1 MAEFKLGRIRFIWKG
16 IWTAGTTYVKDDV
29 VRVNGKVFICV
40 IGHTANADFYVDS
53 ENIPTRW
60 NQIADGSEWR
70 GDWVTNE
77 VYYKNDI
84 VKYGGQ
90 IYICTVGHT
99 SAATITSGLEN
110 DLNLG
115 DSTLSKWDQF
125 AESFDWK
132 NDWSTATRY
141 KENDIVKYGGN
152 LYLCNLGHTSA
163 STVAQG
169 LEGLG
174 RITPGVQEDI
184 AKWDVY
190 SEAFDWK
197 TDWAVSTRYKIND
210 VVKFGGTTYVCNLGH
225 TSAATFILGLEAD
238 QSKWDY
244 FNQGIEYLGD
254 WDDFNVSY
262 KINDVVKYGS
272 GLWICTAKHT
282 SSQTTTFEA
291 DEDAG
296 RWDRFVEGLEFESS
310 WNTLTIY
317 QPGDVI
323 TYGGFAY
330 ISKTNHSGIA
340 PTTPTTGAVNWDLFT
355 TGFKLQNDWNY
366 SLDYKIGDV
375 VRLNG
380 YTYTAI
386 VDVPNIVTTAT
397 SSNVATKRITVTDT
411 TGFVVGMSVRFSGTL
426 FGNLQNNVT
435 YYVNSIP
442 SLTEF
447 TVRVTESGS
456 TPVDVQS
463 SSGSMTV
470 TVTPQPPN
478 ASYWSRL
485 NSGIRWFGQWQD
497 DYDYVLGDAVSYGPN
512 TYICINP
519 HHSEGDDGSTLTVGS
534 LVTRP
539 DVDISGNYWNVLT
552 VGSETN
558 VLTTQ
563 GDIVYYGGAGPTRLP
578 IGADGQVLVV
588 NNAAAPQW
596 KYWGLIDQLYYV
608 DINGTD
614 SPAPTWGI
622 TLDKPWNTIQ
632 YACQQIEKGARNPN
646 TAYALEINRQFIQ
659 RETVEW
665 IDYQRTNNISPFVS
679 GFTYDKTKCERDV
692 GYILDALIKDVRQ
705 GGNANT
711 RRATLEYINNAPNV
725 YLLGQQQE
733 TVAALQYAI
742 NSLAIAAVLTNTPPA
757 ANYQTLNGISVGN
770 RILQITGLDAAE
782 QDALNQLA
790 DLKDIVFVNVLA
802 GTTTNL
808 PLEVL
813 PQRTILAKTG
823 VYYETLPIVV
833 PINTA
838 VVGDELRSTN
848 IRPAAS
854 QIGSGDVAKSLDALS
869 RISAIISDIV
879 QGNTVAKTTTGSNPN
894 TVAQSQ
900 TKPFATATQGT
911 LLTGLITN
919 ATAYINFYI
928 NAIGSAPTMTGTNT
942 PASAYDVY
950 AAVRQL
956 ELNKDFII
964 AEVHAYIALTYPS
977 YTYTLAAC
985 ARDVSE
991 YINAFKYDL
1000 IYTGNYATIITAQ
1013 LYKNGVTGSIAEN
1026 MFFVRNS
1033 TGLRNCTV
1041 QGLTGT
1047 LGAPN
1052 AYGTRRPT
1060 AGAYVSLDP
1069 GWGTGD
1075 TRAWITSRSCYVQ
1088 NVTTFGTACVGL
1100 MIDGNLHAGG
1110 NRSVVAND
1118 FTQVLSDG
1126 IGVWCTN
1133 LARTELVSVFSYYG
1147 HIGYLAEN
1155 GGKIRATNGN
1165 SSYGTF
1171 GTVSEGVDPTETPV
1185 TGTVNN
1191 RFEEAAV
1198 SKVITNN
1205 SAIQRL
1211 EFLNAG
1217 SDYTSGT
1224 FTFNGAGINAEAVGN
1239 EVRDDAVFEVRLLD
1253 LDDSSGQFGGQDYV
1267 SVENVAQTGSSTA
1280 ITLAA
1285 TDANTSSAYVGMRIF
1300 LTGGTGQSQFGYI
1313 NSYNSGTKVAQVYK
1327 ESTGTAGWDHSVPG
1341 TTITAPDASTQYVIE
1356 PRLTFTAP
1364 AFTDTVTNTLPVTVG
1379 INEVIY
1385 APTRSSHPA
1394 TAATGGA
1401 GTLATFDVIRVGL
1414 VYTVTLNAGGSG
1426 YVVGNTLT
1434 IAGANVNG
1442 ATPTNNITITVTNVT
1457 SPAGVITG
1465 FTSSGYARGG
1475 NYIAVPISGSSGM
1488 YSQDAV
1494 TWTSSTLPATQA
1506 WSSAAFGTIGS
1517 TEYVVALP
1525 SSGSTSAASSTN
1537 GGQTWALASLPQT
1550 GTYTAVAF
1558 GNNRFVGVRSD
1569 SATPVIST
1577 NGTTWANG
1585 SNTLPTATSWTSI
1598 TYGSGKFVAVA
1609 TGTNTATYSLDG
1621 ISWVTATLPSSTTW
1635 SSVTYGNNRFVAVN
1649 STGTAAAYSL
1659 NGTSWTAV
1667 SSPPGANRVSY
1678 GQGVF
1683 LGTRIDSAGTSIW
1696 TSPDGIVWTTRTVT
1710 SGRYAKPALGN
1721 SNWTPRWAL
1730 ISNTTGT
1737 TGRYVV
1743 AGATTQARCSVT
1755 DGKITEIRIVEP
1767 GSGYSSAPTM
1777 TVTDPN
1783 NTYEV
1788 PFTVRTGRGALAN
1801 PSFSNRGT
1809 LWVTATAT
1817 ITGNGYADFFQP
1829 GSYVDVKDLFSV
1841 PVLGSNV
1848 VFSGLPNNYYKLVTV
1863 TNLAGTG
1870 PYTARLQISPPL
1882 TISEAPAHND
1892 SFESRIRYSQCR
1904 LTGHDFLD
1912 IGTGNFTNTNYP
1924 GLPLQNP
1931 VQASETVEGGGGRV
1945 FFTSTDQDGNFR
1957 VGDLFTIEQA
1967 TGTASLNA
1975 SAFNLAGLQEL
1986 QLGSVELGT
1995 GGATITE
2002 FSTDPFFTADSD
2014 SVIPTQRAI
2023 KAYIASQI
2031 GSGSSTLNVNT
2042 LTAGSVFVSGSTITT
2057 TTGFKI
2063 TVNTKFEFTRGIDGY
2078 PVAMNLFLQG

>member
-16 IWTAGTTYVKDDV
+16 EWVAGTTYVKDDV

-40 IGHTANADFYVDS
+40 IGHVADTDFYVDA
-53 ENIPTRW
+53 ENVPARW
-60 NQIADGSEWR
+60 NQISDGTKWR
-70 GDWVTNE
+70 GDWVTGE

-90 IYICTVGHT
+90 VYLCTVGHT
-99 SAATITSGLEN
+99 SAATLALGLEA
-110 DLNLG
+110 DLDLG

-132 NDWSTATRY
+132 GDWTTSTRY
-141 KENDIVKYGGN
+141 KLNDIVKYGGN
-152 LYLCNLGHTSA
+152 LYLCNLGHSSA
-163 STVAQG
+163 STITQG

-174 RITPGVQEDI
+174 RVTPGIAEDL
-184 AKWDVY
+184 AKWDIY

-197 TDWAVSTRYKIND
+197 TDWTTSYRYKIND
-210 VVKFGGTTYVCNLGH
+210 VVKFGGTTYVCNEGH
-225 TSAATFILGLEAD
+225 TSAATFTLGLEDD
-238 QSKWDY
+238 QGKWDY

-254 WDDFNVSY
+254 WDDYNVDY
-262 KINDVVKYGS
+262 KINDVVKYGAS
-272 GLWICTAKHT
+272 LWICTAKHT
-282 SSQTTTFEA
+282 SSQTTTFED
-291 DEDAG
+291 DEDSGYWA
-296 RWDRFVEGLEFESS
+296 RFVEGLEFESS
-310 WNTLTIY
+310 WNSATIY

-323 TYGGFAY
+323 TYGGYAY
-330 ISKTNHSGIA
+330 IAKTNHSNIK
-340 PTTPTTGAVNWDLFT
+340 PTTAVTGSQNWDLFT
-355 TGFKLQNDWNY
+355 TGFKLQNDWDY
-366 SLDYKIGDV
+366 TLDYKVGDV

-380 YTYTAI
+380 YTYIAV
-386 VDVPNIVTTAT
+386 VDVPNITAT
-397 SSNVATKRITVTDT
+397 ATATDVATKRITVGDT
-411 TGFVVGMSVRFSGTL
+411 TGFVVGMSVRFGGTT
-426 FGNLQNNVT
+426 FGNIQNNVT
-435 YYVNSIP
+435 YYVNSVP
-442 SLTEF
+442 SSTQF
-447 TVRVTESGS
+447 TVRVLENGS
-456 TPVDVQS
+456 TPVDVQT

-470 TVTPQPPN
+470 TVTAHPANP
-478 ASYWSRL
+478 SYWSRL
-485 NSGIRWFGQWQD
+485 NSGIRWLGQWRD
-497 DYDYVLGDAVSYGPN
+497 DYDYMLGDAVRYGPN
-512 TYICINP
+512 SYICVNA
-519 HHSEGDDGSTLTVGS
+519 HHSEGDDGSTLTVGT

-539 DVDISGNYWNVLT
+539 DVDVTGTYWNVLS
-552 VGSETN
+552 VGSEVN

-578 IGADGQVLVV
+578 IGSDGQVLVV
-588 NNAAAPQW
+588 SNASAPQW

-608 DINGTD
+608 DTAGTD

-632 YACQQIEKGARNPN
+632 YACQQIEKGARNPQA
-646 TAYALEINRQFIQ
+646 AYLLEINRQFIQ

-692 GYILDALIKDVRQ
+692 GYIIDALIKDVRQ

-725 YLLGQQQE
+725 YSLGQEQE

-742 NSLAIAAVLTNTPPA
+742 NTVAIAAVLTNTPPA
-757 ANYQTLNGISVGN
+757 ANYQTLNGITVGN
-770 RILQITGLDAAE
+770 RILQIQDISYTAE
-782 QDALNQLA
+782 QDALDQLA
-790 DLKDIVFVNVLA
+790 DLKDIVYVNVLA
-802 GTTTNL
+802 GTSTNI
-808 PLEVL
+808 PVEVL
-813 PQRTILAKTG
+813 PQRTILVKTG
-823 VYYETLPIVV
+823 VFYETLPIVV

-848 IRPAAS
+848 IRPAPS
-854 QIGSGDVAKSLDALS
+854 QIGVGDVAKSLDALT
-869 RISAIISDIV
+869 RLKAIVTTII
-879 QGNTVAKTTTGSNPN
+879 QGSTVTKTTTGSNPN
-894 TVAQSQ
+894 TLTQSQ

-911 LLTGLITN
+911 LAQGLVQN
-919 ATAYINFYI
+919 AYDYINYYV
-928 NAIGSAPTMTGTNT
+928 NSSGSAPSMSGTVA
-942 PASAYDVY
+942 PVSAYDVY

-956 ELNKDFII
+956 ELNRSFII
-964 AEVHAYIALTYPS
+964 AEIHAYIANAYPS

-991 YINAFKYDL
+991 YIDALKYDL
-1000 IYTGNYATIITAQ
+1000 IYTGNYATLTAAK
-1013 LYKNGVTGSIAEN
+1013 LYVNGVTGSLLQN
-1026 MFFVRNS
+1026 MFLVRNS

-1047 LGAPN
+1047 LGAVN
-1052 AYGTRRPT
+1052 AYGTKRPT

-1075 TRAWITSRSCYVQ
+1075 TRAWITTRSCYVQ

-1100 MIDGNLHAGG
+1100 MIDGNLHGGG
-1110 NRSVVAND
+1110 NKSVVAND

-1171 GTVSEGVDPTETPV
+1171 GCVSEGVDPTETAV

-1191 RFEEAAV
+1191 RFEEAAIA
-1198 SKVITNN
+1198 KVITNN
-1205 SAIQRL
+1205 SAIQRV

-1217 SDYTSGT
+1217 SDYTSAT
-1224 FTFNGAGINAEAVGN
+1224 YTFNGAGINADTTGN
-1239 EVRDDAVFEVRLLD
+1239 EVRDNAVFEVRLTD
-1253 LDDSSGQFGGQDYV
+1253 PADNYGGADYI
-1267 SVENVAQTGSSTA
+1267 SVENVAQTGSSTS

-1285 TDANTSSAYVGMRIF
+1285 TDGNTSSAYVGMRIF
-1300 LTGGTGQSQFGYI
+1300 LTSGTGQSQFGYI

-1364 AFTDTVTNTLPVTVG
+1364 TLTDTVTGTLPVTVG
-1379 INEVIY
+1379 VNEVAY
-1385 APTRSSHPA
+1385 VQTRSSHSA
-1394 TAATGGA
+1394 VAATGGA
-1401 GTLATFDVIRVGL
+1401 GTLATFDVVRVGL
-1414 VYTVTLNAGGSG
+1414 VYTVTLNAGGTG
-1426 YVVGNTLT
+1426 YAVGNTLT
-1434 IAGANVNG
+1434 IAGTSLNG
-1442 ATPTNNITITVTNVT
+1442 TATTNNLTIKVTNVT

-1465 FTSSGYARGG
+1465 FTYTGYGRGG
-1475 NYIAVPISGSSGM
+1475 NYVAVPVSGSSGM
-1488 YSQDAV
+1488 YSRDAV
-1494 TWTSSTLPATQA
+1494 TWTSATLPAAQA
-1506 WSSAAFGTIGS
+1506 WSSVASGTIS
-1517 TEYVVALP
+1517 TTVYTVALP
-1525 SSGSTSAASSTN
+1525 NTGSTTAAYSTN
-1537 GGQTWALASLPQT
+1537 GGETWTTASLPQT
-1550 GTYTAVAF
+1550 GTYNAVAF
-1558 GNNRFVGVRSD
+1558 GNGRFIGVRGD

-1585 SNTLPTATSWTSI
+1585 ANPLPNSVTTWTSI
-1598 TYGSGKFVAVA
+1598 TYGAGKFVAVA
-1609 TGTNTATYSLDG
+1609 TGTNGAGYSLDG
-1621 ISWVTATLPSSTTW
+1621 ITWVTATMPASTTW
-1635 SSVTYGNNRFVAVN
+1635 SSVTFGNNRFVAVN
-1649 STGTAAAYSL
+1649 STGTAAAYSI
-1659 NGTSWTAV
+1659 NGTTWTTV

-1696 TSPDGIVWTTRTVT
+1696 TSPDGIVWSTRTVT

-1721 SNWTPRWAL
+1721 TNWTPRWAL

-1743 AGATTQARCSVT
+1743 AGATTQARCSIT
-1755 DGKITEIRIVEP
+1755 DGKITQIRIVEP
-1767 GSGYSSAPTM
+1767 GSGYASAPTM
-1777 TVTDPN
+1777 TITDPN
-1783 NTYEV
+1783 NTVEA
-1788 PFTVRTGRGALAN
+1788 PHTVRTGRGALGN
-1801 PSFSNRGT
+1801 PTFNNRGT
-1809 LWVTATAT
+1809 LWVTATSTVA
-1817 ITGNGYADFFQP
+1817 GDGYADFYQP
-1829 GSYVDVKDLFSV
+1829 GGYVDVKDLYSV
-1841 PVLGSNV
+1841 PVAGSNV
-1848 VFSGLPNNYYKLVTV
+1848 VFSSLPNNYYKLVTV

-1870 PYTARLQISPPL
+1870 PYTARLQISPAL
-1882 TISEAPAHND
+1882 TISEAPAHEE
-1892 SFESRIRYSQCR
+1892 SFETRIRYSQCR

-1912 IGTGNFTNTNYP
+1912 IGTGNFTSTNYP
-1924 GLPLQNP
+1924 GLPYTDPDQD
-1931 VQASETVEGGGGRV
+1931 SETVESGGGRV

-2014 SVIPTQRAI
+2014 TVIPTQRAI

-2063 TVNTKFEFTRGIDGY
+2063 TVNTKLEFTRGIDGY